1 MTADDVSFLV
11 DQKLRPLGVLQAPGG
26 AEPAL
31 EAPNPLL
38 ALRLKYVVSDPAVTR
53 RIAAVFAPLFHPVIV
68 AAFTAAFL
76 FALGWIV
83 VEKGLASAF
92 HQAIYEPGLL
102 LVVLALTIVSA
113 AFHELGH
120 AAACRYSGADPGA
133 MGVGLY
139 LVWPA
144 FYTDV
149 TDSYRLDR
157 RSRLRVDLG
166 GIYFNAIFAVAT
178 AVTSVA
184 AGWDALLLVVAA
196 QVYLMIRQL
205 IPIVRFDGYHV
216 LADLVGVPDLLR
228 RIKPTLLSA
237 FRRGRDASVRL
248 RPWARRSHA
257 PVLAVVPLLAAML
270 LFVVLMLP
278 RILATAADSF
288 ALQWDAAASEWRAAD
303 VTAVAS
309 ALVSM
314 LLIALPMVGI
324 PYMIGRLGWRAGH
337 STWQSAAGRPA
348 ARAAV
353 ALGGLAVLGALA
365 WAWWPHDQY
374 RPLEPTER
382 WGLSSSVRALPQGE
396 AVLGAVPVVEPDS
409 RPKRAFMVALM
420 TTLPDGSAGP
430 IVVVAPG
437 LDPPD
442 KDTLEAATETVAA
455 QTTPTPTTTA
465 TPTPLP
471 GDRSAATT
479 TSGEFERVAIP
490 VRAPASGAIGDDQ
503 VVVVNTGDNRFRY
516 SSSLSL
522 IWVTGEILSTS
533 GTRRGRSQAARTAR
547 RSDRVPGRARS
558 RIVADRYAGQLGR
571 RGQLRVSGVHHTCA
585 RGAAR
590 PHADRGADAGDARR
604 PQGRVG
610 AAAE

>member
-1 MTADDVSFLV
+1 MSISAERAPGSTIRRSGRAPAFSENDVPALASGVELLGRVEGSGYDHAPSLARRADGQNVQLTPLLFELLGAIDGRRNHDELAAALEERTGRAVTADDVSFLV
-11 DQKLRPLGVLQAPGG
+11 DQKLRPLGVLQDPGG

-76 FALGWIV
+76 FALGWMV

-92 HQAIYEPGLL
+92 HHAIYEPGLL

-178 AVTSVA
+178 VVTSVA
-184 AGWDALLLVVAA
+184 VGWDALLLVVAA
-196 QVYLMIRQL
+196 QLYLMVRQL

-216 LADLVGVPDLLR
+216 LADLVGVPDLFR
-228 RIKPTLLSA
+228 HIKPTLLSA

-248 RPWARRSHA
+248 RPWARRVVTA
-257 PVLAVVPLLAAML
+257 WVLAVVPLLAAML
-270 LFVVLMLP
+270 LFVVLLLP

-309 ALVSM
+309 ACVSM

-337 STWQSAAGRPA
+337 STWHSTAGRPA

-382 WGLSSSVRALPQGE
+382 WGLASSVRALPQGE
-396 AVLGAVPVVEPDS
+396 AVLAAVPVVERDT

-442 KDTLEAATETVAA
+442 EDALEAATETVAA

-465 TPTPLP
+465 TPTTTTTTATAP
-471 GDRSAATT
+471 AATT
-479 TSGEFERVAIP
+479 TSGSR
-490 VRAPASGAIGDDQ
+490 
-503 VVVVNTGDNRFRY
+503 
-516 SSSLSL
+516 
-522 IWVTGEILSTS
+522 TS
-533 GTRRGRSQAARTAR
+533 GRSRSRARVR
-547 RSDRVPGRARS
+547 RSRATTRS
-558 RIVADRYAGQLGR
+558 W
-571 RGQLRVSGVHHTCA
+571 S
-585 RGAAR
+585 
-590 PHADRGADAGDARR
+590 
-604 PQGRVG
+604 
-610 AAAE
+610 